1 MRVEASVLSV
11 SGLGMEITCLVQR
24 LLSGLEEVQAARKL
38 AESRGGLL
46 LAGQEGARSLE
57 TKAAPPAQLEAL
69 AAGILALRP
78 RDPRDS
84 PRRLLLAGCGNL
96 EVGVCFGVSLSLFLE
111 IALRSFLGIWSLSR
125 KWIRCSLKWTAF

>member
-24 LLSGLEEVQAARKL
+24 LLSGLEEVQAACKL

-84 PRRLLLAGCGNL
+84 PRRLLAAGIWKWVFALG
-96 EVGVCFGVSLSLFLE
+96 SPSLFF
-111 IALRSFLGIWSLSR
+111 SKSP
-125 KWIRCSLKWTAF
+125 